1 MRRLLFGFAALLV
14 MTAVAQAQTSV
25 SVGPEKCAE
34 LKSLQVPGVALTI
47 SNALWFPA
55 GPAPAQGPAPAA
67 APPVQ
72 LPAYCRLDG
81 MIDRRQG
88 VGGQYGIGFALS
100 LPGTWNGRFLMQG
113 GGGLNGRVGLP
124 LGAQA
129 AGGSPALTRGFAV
142 VSTDTG
148 HQSTTAFDGSF
159 MQDQQAALDFA
170 FVAIGRVAAL
180 AKEIVARH
188 YGKPADHSY
197 FVGCSTGGREAMLM
211 SQRYPT
217 YFDGIV
223 AGAPAMRTGHSNL
236 SLRSSV
242 VAFNNIAPRDP
253 SGKPITAQAFSESDR
268 KTIIDGIVNACDAN
282 DGVKDGMIFDQRSC
296 KFDPATLVCKG
307 AKADGCLSSAQAAAL
322 SKSFAGPKDSKGNPV
337 YTGYYYDTGIAAMGG
352 GIPGILLGAGPPVG
366 APAAL
371 AQDVDKEEREVET
384 TAQGVIADTWS
395 WTNLNTFSGHG
406 GKLLFYHG
414 VSDPWFS
421 AQDTVGYYERLGKA
435 NGGADVV
442 KNWSRL
448 FLSPGMGHCQG
459 GAAALDTFDLLT
471 ALVDWV
477 EKGTPPDAVTATG
490 RAFPGRSRPL
500 CAYPQHAHYKGSG
513 DPQDARNFECRN

>member
-1 MRRLLFGFAALLV
+1 M
-14 MTAVAQAQTSV
+14 
-25 SVGPEKCAE
+25 
-34 LKSLQVPGVALTI
+34 
-47 SNALWFPA
+47 
-55 GPAPAQGPAPAA
+55 
-67 APPVQ
+67 
-72 LPAYCRLDG
+72 
-81 MIDRRQG
+81 
-88 VGGQYGIGFALS
+88 
-100 LPGTWNGRFLMQG
+100 
-113 GGGLNGRVGLP
+113 
-124 LGAQA
+124 
-129 AGGSPALTRGFAV
+129 
-142 VSTDTG
+142 
-148 HQSTTAFDGSF
+148 
-159 MQDQQAALDFA
+159 
-170 FVAIGRVAAL
+170 
-180 AKEIVARH
+180 ARH

-236 SLRSSV
+236 SLRASV

-253 SGKPITAQAFSESDR
+253 SGKPITAQAFSEADR

-282 DGVKDGMIFDQRSC
+282 DGVKDALIFDQRSC

-307 AKADGCLSSAQAAAL
+307 AKTEGCLSSGQAAAL
-322 SKSFAGPKDSKGNPV
+322 SKAFAGPKDSKGNPV
-337 YTGYYYDTGIAAMGG
+337 YTGYYYDTGIAATGG

-366 APAAL
+366 ASSPL

-384 TAQGVIADTWS
+384 TAQAVIGDTWS
-395 WTNLNTFSGHG
+395 WTNLNTFSSRG
-406 GKLLFYHG
+406 GKLIFYHG

-435 NGGADVV
+435 NGGADSV

-459 GAAALDTFDLLT
+459 GASLDTFDLLT

-477 EKGTPPDAVTATG
+477 EKGTAPDAVTATG

-500 CAYPQHAHYKGSG
+500 CAYPQHAQYKGSG